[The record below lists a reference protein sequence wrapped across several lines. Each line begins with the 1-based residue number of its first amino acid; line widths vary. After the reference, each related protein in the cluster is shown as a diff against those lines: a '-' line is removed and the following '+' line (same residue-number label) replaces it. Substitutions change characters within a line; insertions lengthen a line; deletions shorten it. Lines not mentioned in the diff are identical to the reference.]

1 MNTLH
6 INTERTWRGGEQQ
19 TLYLAAGL
27 MARGHGALVLCRPG
41 FPLAQ
46 KARAAGI
53 PTHELDVSGE
63 INPGAIVE
71 IARLIAGRSIDVVH
85 MHTSHAHTLGALAG
99 ILTPRTK
106 LVVSR
111 RVDFSIRKHATSILK
126 YRIPIDRII
135 AISRAVRRVLIDDGI
150 PPDLISIV
158 HSGIDLSR
166 FDNVEAPDYRAEFGL
181 AEDAVVIGN
190 VAALVD
196 HKGHRFLL
204 DAVPAVL
211 ERHPE
216 ARFVI
221 CGDGEL
227 WDELHAQ
234 RARLGIEKQVIF
246 AGFRPDVPGLLGFF
260 DLFVMSSHLEGLNTS
275 ILDALAMRRPVV
287 ATDAGGIPEII
298 RDGET
303 GLLVPA
309 KDPPGLASAIC
320 RLIDQPPLARRLAEG
335 GRQWVER
342 EFTTDAM
349 VEGTL
354 AVYRELLSRP

>member
-41 FPLAQ
+41 FPLAER
-46 KARAAGI
+46 ARAAGV

-63 INPGAIVE
+63 VHPGAIVE
-71 IARLIAGRSIDVVH
+71 IARLVSARGVDIVH

-99 ILTPRTK
+99 ILAPRTK

-135 AISRAVRRVLIDDGI
+135 AISHAVRRVLIDDGI
-150 PPDLISIV
+150 PPDLVSVV

-166 FDNVEAPDYRAEFGL
+166 FDHVEVPDYRAEFGL
-181 AEDAVVIGN
+181 AEDAVVVGN
-190 VAALVD
+190 VAALAD

-204 DAVPAVL
+204 DAVPQVL
-211 ERHPE
+211 QRHPE
-216 ARFVI
+216 ARTII

-246 AGFRPDVPGLLGFF
+246 AGFRTDVPALLGFF

-309 KDPPGLASAIC
+309 KDPPALADAVCRLVEDRGLAH
-320 RLIDQPPLARRLAEG
+320 RLAEG
-335 GRQWVER
+335 GRRWVEK

-354 AVYRELLSRP
+354 AIYRELLSSP